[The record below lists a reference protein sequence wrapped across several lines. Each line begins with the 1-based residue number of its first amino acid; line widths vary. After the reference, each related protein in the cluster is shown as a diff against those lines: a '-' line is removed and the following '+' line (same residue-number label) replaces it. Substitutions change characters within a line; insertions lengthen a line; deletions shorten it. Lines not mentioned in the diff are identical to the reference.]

1 MASRTEQIRLT
12 RHLYLK
18 GWCEMKRL
26 YALLAVLLLVFT
38 ACGRKNQSQDVS
50 VSDVC
55 CPYEI
60 THEENDLLITLRD
73 TEQQGLKWQ
82 LEAIPQD
89 VCQIAQ
95 ENIDDASGCRYRVSG
110 SIEGMEQLRVTALK
124 SDETAAFTLTVMV
137 NVGAD
142 GKVVLASHEHRQRED
157 TVVEENGLNYQW
169 NVDVDGK
176 LNFSFINAEDSWS
189 ISGVEDD
196 VCIFS
201 DVLSTPSGCRFT
213 AQANNPG
220 QTMVVMVGESTQRTI
235 HVVVQV
241 EENGAL
247 AVVSVQEQ

>member
-1 MASRTEQIRLT
+1 
-12 RHLYLK
+12 
-18 GWCEMKRL
+18 MKRL
-26 YALLAVLLLVFT
+26 YALMAVLLLVLT
-38 ACGRKNQSQDVS
+38 ACGRKDQTQNVS

-60 THEENDLLITLRD
+60 VHEEDAIVITLRD

-82 LEAIPQD
+82 MEAIPQD
-89 VCQIAQ
+89 VCRITQ
-95 ENIDDASGCRYRVSG
+95 ENTDDEYSCRYRVHG
-110 SIEGMEQLRVTALK
+110 SVEGMAQLTVTALK

-142 GKVVLASHEHRQRED
+142 GKPVLASYEHRQRED

-189 ISGVEDD
+189 ISGVEED

-201 DVLSTPSGCRFT
+201 DVLSTPSGCRFS

-220 QTMVVMVGESTQRTI
+220 QTTVVLLGENTQRTI
-235 HVVVQV
+235 HVVVQA
-241 EENGAL
+241 EENGGL